1 MDPSW
6 NMAAYRARTFRPRT
20 YKPAKP
26 VGPALTDPAMLARAN
41 SAFLD
46 FTCSGCGYVI
56 CGCAPDKWCETC
68 DMEVDAGHDVVGCA
82 EAHRARIEIAKQA
95 AHESRRVLEAMGT
108 LPSPAMRYQ
117 IIDAYVR
124 DVPPP
129 DDASPLGVIATLNR
143 WAEMHQASGF
153 LEMNEKTKARCQ
165 SWLISMQ
172 WTKDPTPD
180 SAAVMQLLASWAKE
194 AKPEPKSGTPADFAR
209 QFARPVFKQLAINEC
224 GQGTINYYVTAAK

>member
-26 VGPALTDPAMLARAN
+26 VGPALTDPDLLTRTK

-46 FTCSGCGYVI
+46 FSCSGCGYVI

-68 DMEVDAGHDVVGCA
+68 DMEVDAEHDVAGCA
-82 EAHRARIEIAKQA
+82 EAHRARAAIAALNQHA
-95 AHESRRVLEAMGT
+95 TA
-108 LPSPAMRYQ
+108 LPPPAMRYQ

-143 WAEMHQASGF
+143 WAEMHRESGF
-153 LEMNEKTKARCQ
+153 LDLNEKTKARCQ
-165 SWLISMQ
+165 SWLVSME

-194 AKPEPKSGTPADFAR
+194 AKPEPKRGTVADFAR
-209 QFARPVFKQLAINEC
+209 TIGQFGA
-224 GQGTINYYVTAAK
+224 QGTINYYVTAAK